1 MPSVSNFLE
10 FIKLSQSITDFDA
23 LFQICANQELFS
35 TIMTTKHRYKPWKI
49 LDKKPAPQSIFKAL
63 IAVAVRDPTAK
74 LNSTLS
80 SALVMVVGGDWRSN
94 YRIRV
99 PFSTEFCSFS
109 AVGKVSESIFIR
121 HSSSAHTHSVFPSDV
136 AENQYTWHICIEL
149 QVLHGMVFVIFHS
162 QHKLKDETWWFDLV
176 MGKNSV
182 TVVVCFKWNWI
193 SICLYP

>member
-1 MPSVSNFLE
+1 MCQISW

-23 LFQICANQELFS
+23 LFQICTNQELFTTMVT
-35 TIMTTKHRYKPWKI
+35 TITTKNNVKYSIKSQPTI
-49 LDKKPAPQSIFKAL
+49 DFQSIDCGCCS
-63 IAVAVRDPTAK
+63 RSNRETQ
-74 LNSTLS
+74 LNSLS
-80 SALVMVVGGDWRSN
+80 SALVMVVDGDWRSN

-193 SICLYP
+193 LICLYP